1 MNIVH
6 PQQAVNNLSP
16 EDVFYAVDDMGT
28 QMGYGY
34 IMYQLQPG
42 IYPDCPVNMF
52 FSIEGQMSARYMLLG
67 AIVARARVLQ
77 NVNPGVKA
85 RLYTSMDP
93 GDTDQ
98 QDFYQHNG
106 FDLNGA
112 DCTLALEMPF
122 GDGRI
127 PMSCSVSPIPLNTYD
142 EQSYL
147 ISRLEMNEITFVDR
161 NYLNRLQHMPH
172 FMTLGLYRNTYL
184 IGEVMM
190 AGQGSECELIAIY
203 IEPGSR
209 NQGMARALLHRMMAI
224 MAAEGVSRI
233 TTRIMTRS
241 IPQQRLMAAFNAQV
255 TNVNMVFPEMILT

>member
-1 MNIVH
+1 M
-6 PQQAVNNLSP
+6 SP
-16 EDVFYAVDDMGT
+16 DDVFYAVDDMGT

-42 IYPDCPVNMF
+42 IFPDCPVNMF
-52 FSIEGQMSARYMLLG
+52 FSIEGQLSARYMLLG
-67 AIVARARVLQ
+67 AIVARAQVLR
-77 NVNPGVKA
+77 NVNPNANA
-85 RLYTSMDP
+85 RLYTSVDP
-93 GDTDQ
+93 GNTEL
-98 QDFYQHNG
+98 QDFFQHNG
-106 FDLNGA
+106 FDLNGG
-112 DCTLALEMPF
+112 DCTLMLEMPF

-142 EQSYL
+142 EQSCL

-184 IGEVMM
+184 IGEAIM
-190 AGQGSECELIAIY
+190 AGQGAECELIAIY

-209 NQGMARALLHRMMAI
+209 GQGMAKALLHRLMAI
-224 MAAEGVSRI
+224 MATEGVNRI

-241 IPQQRLMAAFNAQV
+241 VPQQRLMAAFNAQV
-255 TNVNMVFPEMILT
+255 VNVNMLFPGMDLTE